1 MDGRPVPP
9 LDGSINVYP
18 GFTDFH
24 HTHNPN
30 RICAQFAAD
39 GSGEIVRISFEEF
52 ARATHRVARALRADG
67 RMRNGE
73 VVALIALCDTV
84 MYMALLVGMV
94 RAGLVPFPIS
104 PRNSAPAIHNMLS
117 KTGCHRLLT
126 TKAFLKPLLESC
138 QAEFAGK
145 GCELEID
152 EIPAFMDV
160 YPLLGKETANDPFE
174 PFVLEDWNPAMDDVT
189 LYLHSS
195 GSTGFPK
202 PIPQT
207 HRTVLHW
214 CSLPCSTEG
223 RYHPRELVWGAMMA
237 PTFHTFG
244 LYMQVYN
251 NLVTGFST
259 AVFPPKYP
267 APPVIPTPE
276 NTLAALK
283 ATGSNTAIAVPS
295 FFEAWAHSA
304 EAIDFLATMEIC
316 TFAGGPL
323 SAKAGNALVAR
334 GVKLNTTYGGTEFG
348 APSHLFDIIPENKAP
363 GLTYKELKDWSWI
376 RLSPRFKLRWVD
388 QGDGTYEL
396 HMLTNEN
403 HQLSVE
409 NLPDTKGYATS
420 DLWEKHPTIEGL
432 WRLVGRTDDVL
443 VLASGEKTVPSPME
457 GHILH
462 NPLVQ
467 GTLMFGRGRDQVGI
481 LIEPHP
487 AQAIDPKDEKAVI
500 EFRNKIWPTVEEAN
514 KEAPAFSRIFKE
526 MILVTDPARPMARAA
541 KGTVMRKLTLGLYAD
556 EIDAL
561 YNTVESSMNTKGV
574 DPPPAWTPLALV
586 QWLSTQAE
594 QINGGRKIDAQ
605 DDLFDKGFDSLS
617 ATFLRNRIIGALRK
631 SAEPGAKQALAGVT
645 QNIVYTTPTIV
656 QLAGAVAAL
665 LRPESVNGKASPTDA
680 IETMVEKYSAQFP
693 KPVSP
698 ESPPGDGAVV
708 LLTGSTGSLGSYIL
722 AALLGDDR
730 VKRVYA
736 FNRLSATS
744 PTVDRQK
751 AAFVNRGLSGDLL
764 TSSKVVFVDGD
775 ASVPDLGLA
784 NDMRTHDAIRDS
796 VTHVI
801 HNAWRVDFNL
811 ALPSFDPNIRAT
823 RGLIDFALTSK
834 HGAQVKFVFTSSI
847 TVAQAWDAAKGPFP
861 EEIIP
866 KPDAAI
872 GGGYGEGKYVVERV
886 LAAAAEETGLRS
898 TSLRIGQIC
907 GGEPDG
913 AWATTDWVPI
923 LVKSSL
929 ALSCLPDS
937 QGTVS
942 WLPMQAV
949 ARTVL
954 DVGLAAGEPP
964 LAVNVVHPRP
974 VKWTDIM
981 EVIRKAL
988 GHSSKSLALVS
999 FSEWVT
1005 RLEKRAAKAETDDH
1019 EHVPAVRLLEFFRK
1033 LAAADAAKARLKGG
1047 EAGGITTFS
1056 TKNAQA
1062 LSPTLGQLACLNER
1076 DAERWVGY
1084 WKSKAFI

>member
-1 MDGRPVPP
+1 MDGRPVPR
-9 LDGSINVYP
+9 LDGSMNVYP
-18 GFTDFH
+18 GFVDFH
-24 HTHNPN
+24 HKHNPD
-30 RICAQFAAD
+30 RTCAQFALDD
-39 GSGEIVRISFEEF
+39 GSIVRISFEEF
-52 ARATHRVARALRADG
+52 ARATHRVARSLRSDG

-84 MYMALLVGMV
+84 MYMALLVGMI

-104 PRNSAPAIHNMLS
+104 PRNSAPAIYNLLS
-117 KTGCHRLLT
+117 KIGCHRAVT
-126 TKAFLKPLLESC
+126 TKTFLKPLLESC
-138 QAEFAGK
+138 EAEFAGK
-145 GCELEID
+145 GYELAID
-152 EIPAFMDV
+152 EIPAFTDV

-174 PFVLEDWNPAMDDVT
+174 PFALEDWHPAVDDVT

-207 HRTVLHW
+207 HRTVLQW

-223 RYHPRELVWGAMMA
+223 RYHPCELVWGAMMT

-244 LYMQVYN
+244 LYMQLYSG
-251 NLVTGFST
+251 LVTGFATS
-259 AVFPPKYP
+259 VFPPKYP

-316 TFAGGPL
+316 SFAGGPL
-323 SAKAGNALVAR
+323 SVKAGNALVAR

-348 APSHLFDIIPENKAP
+348 APSHMFDIIPENKAP
-363 GLTYKELKDWSWI
+363 GLIYKEPKEWSWT
-376 RLSPRFKLRWVD
+376 RLSARVKSRWID

-443 VLASGEKTVPSPME
+443 VLASGRKTVPSPME

-467 GTLMFGRGRDQVGI
+467 GTVMFGRGRDQVGI

-487 AQAIDPKDEKAVI
+487 AHVIDPKDEKAVVD
-500 EFRNKIWPTVEEAN
+500 FRNKMWPSVEEAN

-526 MILVTDPARPMARAA
+526 MILVTDPAKPMARAA
-541 KGTVMRKLTLGLYAD
+541 KGTVMRKMTLGLYAE
-556 EIDAL
+556 EIDA
-561 YNTVESSMNTKGV
+561 
-574 DPPPAWTPLALV
+574 
-586 QWLSTQAE
+586 
-594 QINGGRKIDAQ
+594 I
-605 DDLFDKGFDSLS
+605 LS

-645 QNIVYTTPTIV
+645 QNIVYTNPSIV

-665 LRPESVNGKASPTDA
+665 LRPESVNEKASPTDA
-680 IETMVEKYSAQFP
+680 MEAMVEKYSAQFP

-751 AAFVNRGLSGDLL
+751 AAFVNRGLSGDLF

-775 ASVPDLGLA
+775 ASVPDLGLSS
-784 NDMRTHDAIRDS
+784 DMRTHDAIRDS

-811 ALPSFDPNIRAT
+811 ALPSFEPNIRAT

-866 KPDAAI
+866 KPDAAV

-923 LVKSSL
+923 LFKSSL

-981 EVIRKAL
+981 VAIRKAL
-988 GHSSKSLALVS
+988 GHSSESLALVS
-999 FSEWVT
+999 FSEWVS
-1005 RLEKRAAKAETDDH
+1005 RLEKRAAKAETNGH
-1019 EHVPAVRLLEFFRK
+1019 GLVPAVRLLEFFRK
-1033 LAAADAAKARLKGG
+1033 HAAADTAKARLKGG
-1047 EAGGITTFS
+1047 EAGGVATFS
-1056 TKNAQA
+1056 TEKAQA
-1062 LSPTLGQLACLNER
+1062 LSPTLGQLACLNEQ
-1076 DAERWVGY
+1076 DAERWVRY
-1084 WKSKAFI
+1084 WKSKEFM